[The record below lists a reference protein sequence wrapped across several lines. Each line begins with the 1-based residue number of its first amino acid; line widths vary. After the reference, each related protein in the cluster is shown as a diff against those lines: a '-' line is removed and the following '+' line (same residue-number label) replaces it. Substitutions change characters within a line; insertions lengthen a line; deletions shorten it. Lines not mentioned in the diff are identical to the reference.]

1 MKSEIIVKL
10 ILALLISIWV
20 AVIYVFILL
29 AQISNEVATIAVLE
43 ARRDSINVE
52 LTEQLNRL
60 EYVKR
65 SEAGYINPRIKAHV
79 DSVYKE
85 QVRFKNEMNWRE
97 EK

>member
-1 MKSEIIVKL
+1 MKSEVIIKV
-10 ILALLISIWV
+10 ILALVISIWV
-20 AVIYVFILL
+20 AVVYEFILL
-29 AQISNEVATIAVLE
+29 SQINNSVTNIAVLE

-85 QVRFKNEMNWRE
+85 QTKFVSK
-97 EK
+97 